1 MEYLQVI
8 GGLTILVISGDFLVR
23 GSVSLAQRLGISNL
37 AVGLTV
43 VAFGT
48 SAPELMVGIDA
59 VITHA
64 PTVAIGNVVG
74 SNIANVW
81 LVVGAPAVFASMY
94 CAAPKFP
101 VNMLLMVAISVL
113 FMVIAL
119 AFGGFDFRIGIVF
132 VILLAI
138 FVRYASRSKATKEDY
153 GKILADLESSPG
165 RSFSL
170 RNSIGLTTTGIIG
183 LAIGA
188 HVLVQ
193 GAVGVAIDLGIGEAV
208 IGLTVIALGT
218 SIPELVTATVAAFR
232 GHCDVAVG
240 NVVGSNIFNI
250 LGVIG
255 IASFFGTIPV
265 PEGILQFDLW
275 VMLIAALT
283 LLPFAL
289 FRITIGRKIGLA
301 YLALYAGYIFLLGRG
316 VSTMHNVYS
325 IGGMQ

>member
-1 MEYLQVI
+1 MAYLQVI

-23 GSVSLAQRLGISNL
+23 GSVSLAQRLGISSL

-81 LVVGAPAVFASMY
+81 LVVGAPIVFAPMY

-101 VNMLLMVAISVL
+101 ISMLLMVVISAL
-113 FMVIAL
+113 FIAV
-119 AFGGFDFRIGIVF
+119 AFVMGEFNFRVGIVF

-138 FVRYASRSKATKEDY
+138 FILYASHTKESSEDY
-153 GKILADLESSPG
+153 GQILADIESSPG

-170 RNSIGLTTTGIIG
+170 KHSIGLTATGIVG

-188 HVLVQ
+188 HILVQ
-193 GAVGVAIDLGIGEAV
+193 GGVAVAVDLGVGEAV

-250 LGVIG
+250 LGIIG
-255 IASFFGTIPV
+255 MSSFFGTIPI
-265 PEGILQFDLW
+265 PEGILRFDFW
-275 VMLIAALT
+275 VMLAAALT

-289 FRITIGRKIGLA
+289 FRITIGRKIGFIF
-301 YLALYAGYIFLLGRG
+301 LALYASYIFILGRS
-316 VSTMHNVYS
+316 VSTMHDIYS
-325 IGGMQ
+325 VGVIL

>member
-1 MEYLQVI
+1 MAYLQVI
-8 GGLTILVISGDFLVR
+8 GGLTILVIAGDFLVR

-64 PTVAIGNVVG
+64 PTVAIGNIVG

-81 LVVGAPAVFASMY
+81 LVVGAPVVFAPMY
-94 CAAPKFP
+94 CSAPKFP
-101 VNMLLMVAISVL
+101 LSMVLMVAISVM
-113 FMVIAL
+113 FIVVAQTMGA
-119 AFGGFDFRIGIVF
+119 FDFRVGIVF
-132 VILLAI
+132 IILLAI
-138 FVRYASRSKATKEDY
+138 FIRYASRSKETSEDY
-153 GKILADLESSPG
+153 GKILADIESSPG

-170 RNSIGLTTTGIIG
+170 KNSIGLTTTGIVG

-188 HVLVQ
+188 HILVQ
-193 GAVGVAIDLGIGEAV
+193 GGVAVAIDLGVGEAV

-250 LGVIG
+250 LGIIG
-255 IASFFGTIPV
+255 ISSFFGTIPI
-265 PEGILQFDLW
+265 PKGILQFDLW
-275 VMLIAALT
+275 VMLFAALT

-289 FRITIGRKIGLA
+289 FRITIGRKMGFL
-301 YLALYAGYIFLLGRG
+301 YLALYAGYIFILGRS
-316 VSTMHNVYS
+316 VSTMHNIYS
-325 IGGMQ
+325 MGVAQ